1 MTQRLERALHPDVS
15 KPGAVSP
22 QTVRD
27 ELHRILRS
35 VLFANAQRPGQFL
48 QFVVERTLAGKQEHI
63 KEYLIGV
70 EVFGRPATYDP
81 KDDPVVRIEAGRLRK
96 KLAEYYSGFGATDL
110 LIIELPKGGYV
121 PTFRPRTAPLET
133 KPVGRD
139 VASVTPIR
147 PVVTSKVGVIALLV
161 LALAVGVTSASYFLL
176 RGRLSDTPT
185 SIAVLPFLNLTG
197 NSDGQYL
204 SEGVAEELTTGF
216 AQLKG
221 LRVVA
226 ATSAFQFRG
235 KSEDVREIGQALNA
249 GAVLE
254 GSMVRSGTGLRINA
268 QLINTRNGYHLWSKA
283 YDVQN
288 SDLFTFE
295 KDIVRESA
303 RVLKVS
309 DGAPLSDRPDTVS
322 AEAHELYLRGRYL
335 WNTRQMSDVQESVRM
350 FESAVKD
357 DSNYALAYSGLA
369 DSYTVMAINAQMP
382 PSQAVPLA
390 RGALR
395 RALELD
401 PNLAHAHATLGLL
414 ESQCEWSWRDAEQEF
429 RKAIELEPNYAPAH
443 HWAALDY
450 MLSGEFAAA
459 DAEFR
464 KAQVLDPL
472 SPMISEGLAEN
483 FYDARRYDDTIA
495 TVQHMPNPKVGWV
508 VLTNAY
514 IFKGM
519 YEQALHVPEVQSASD
534 MNGFLLKAVA
544 LIRSGN
550 RTEGLKILNKMDH
563 DQPTSAAHHFYTP
576 PGYLAWAYAA
586 VGEKEA
592 SFTWLARAYQQHD
605 PAISNLK
612 VDPGFDSLRSD
623 PRYFALLSKVGLGN

>member
-1 MTQRLERALHPDVS
+1 MDT
-15 KPGAVSP
+15 SP
-22 QTVRD
+22 
-27 ELHRILRS
+27 
-35 VLFANAQRPGQFL
+35 
-48 QFVVERTLAGKQEHI
+48 TL
-63 KEYLIGV
+63 
-70 EVFGRPATYDP
+70 
-81 KDDPVVRIEAGRLRK
+81 
-96 KLAEYYSGFGATDL
+96 
-110 LIIELPKGGYV
+110 
-121 PTFRPRTAPLET
+121 RPRTAPLET

-139 VASVTPIR
+139 VASVTLIR

-309 DGAPLSDRPDTVS
+309 DGAPLSDRPDTVRD
-322 AEAHELYLRGRYL
+322 EFHELYLRGRYL
-335 WNTRQMSDVQESVRM
+335 WNTRQMWELQESVRM

-369 DSYTVMAINAQMP
+369 DSYTVMAINRPITGRSSRPGGTPARAGTRSEPGARSCHFGIAGIPMR
-382 PSQAVPLA
+382 VELA
-390 RGALR
+390 RR
-395 RALELD
+395 R
-401 PNLAHAHATLGLL
+401 TG
-414 ESQCEWSWRDAEQEF
+414 
-429 RKAIELEPNYAPAH
+429 
-443 HWAALDY
+443 
-450 MLSGEFAAA
+450 
-459 DAEFR
+459 
-464 KAQVLDPL
+464 
-472 SPMISEGLAEN
+472 
-483 FYDARRYDDTIA
+483 
-495 TVQHMPNPKVGWV
+495 
-508 VLTNAY
+508 
-514 IFKGM
+514 
-519 YEQALHVPEVQSASD
+519 VPQ
-534 MNGFLLKAVA
+534 GH
-544 LIRSGN
+544 RT
-550 RTEGLKILNKMDH
+550 RTELC
-563 DQPTSAAHHFYTP
+563 
-576 PGYLAWAYAA
+576 
-586 VGEKEA
+586 A
-592 SFTWLARAYQQHD
+592 S
-605 PAISNLK
+605 S
-612 VDPGFDSLRSD
+612 SL
-623 PRYFALLSKVGLGN
+623 GCT